1 MSGHPDLFA
10 DLAAQRLAGRSPL
23 AARMRPTSLDE
34 VVGQDHLCAPGA
46 PLRRLVESDAVSSV
60 ILWGPPG
67 TGKTTIAELIA
78 SGTKRAF
85 ERLSAVTAGV
95 KDVREV
101 IERAQSRLSIDGR
114 STVVFV
120 DEIHRFTSV
129 QQDALLHAVETGL
142 VSLVGATTENP
153 AFSVN
158 PALRSRSSLFALTAV
173 AAADVVQV
181 LRRAADTEGI
191 EVDDV
196 AMSTIADRCTG
207 DVRQALT
214 ALEVAAAVASGD
226 TVDVGHAEAAL
237 AVAVSRLG
245 RDDHYDVVSCFIKSM
260 RASETDV
267 ALHWLARMIEAGEDP
282 RFVARR
288 MIIFASEDVGEADP
302 MSLLVAVAAA
312 EALDRVGLPE
322 AGLNLAQAVVHLSRA
337 PKSRAVT
344 DAIGAAL
351 DDVRAGRTG
360 AAPPSTASPP
370 SWRPLG
376 FDVPSSYRDADEGGG
391 PEGRPEERRGVQ

>member
-1 MSGHPDLFA
+1 MSGQPDLFA
-10 DLAAQRLAGRSPL
+10 ALAAERLAGRSPL
-23 AARMRPTSLDE
+23 AARMRPTSFDE
-34 VVGQDHLCAPGA
+34 VVGQAHLCAPGA
-46 PLRRLVESDAVSSV
+46 PLRRLIESDAVSSV

-78 SGTKRAF
+78 SVTQRAF

-95 KDVREV
+95 KDVREI
-101 IERAQSRLSIDGR
+101 IERAQSRLRLDGR

-158 PALRSRSSLFALTAV
+158 PALRSRSSVFALSAV
-173 AAADVVQV
+173 ANDDVERV
-181 LRRAADTEGI
+181 LRRAADSEGI

-196 AMSTIADRCTG
+196 ALSMIANRCTG

-214 ALEVAAAVASGD
+214 ALEVASAVASQRQVTLD
-226 TVDVGHAEAAL
+226 DAESAL

-245 RDDHYDVVSCFIKSM
+245 RDDHYDVISCFIKSM

-267 ALHWLARMIEAGEDP
+267 ALHWLARMLESGEDP
-282 RFVARR
+282 RFIARR
-288 MIIFASEDVGEADP
+288 LIIFASEDVGEADP
-302 MSLLVAVAAA
+302 MSLVLAVAAA

-322 AGLNLAQAVVHLSRA
+322 AGLNLAHAVVHLSRA

-344 DAIGAAL
+344 DAIGGAF

-370 SWRPLG
+370 TWRPLG
-376 FDVPSSYRDADEGGG
+376 FDVPRHYRDDRADEG
-391 PEGRPEERRGVQ
+391 PRRGRGEL